1 MAQIELHDI
10 YGFSYTPFWHET
22 WFVVTVAVLGLAV
35 LALVIWLVRWWLER
49 RRLRRPP
56 LTSWEEA
63 FRALERLTQNPPTT
77 KEECKAFY
85 FALSD
90 IVKAYLG
97 RRFTWQLSE
106 KTDEEL
112 LVFLRAQHLD
122 PALCTLVEQ
131 VTSGAMHIKFADA
144 ESMRE
149 QAERDSAQVYELIER
164 TRVKSE
170 NE

>member
-1 MAQIELHDI
+1 MAQINLHEI
-10 YGFSYTPFWHET
+10 YEFLYTPFWYET
-22 WFVVTVAVLGLAV
+22 WFIITIVLSLAV
-35 LALVIWLVRWWLER
+35 AALLAWLIRWWLER

-56 LTSWEEA
+56 ITSWEQA
-63 FRALERLTQNPPTT
+63 FQALEQLTQNPPTT
-77 KEECKAFY
+77 KEEYKAFY

-97 RRFTWQLSE
+97 SRFTWHLE
-106 KTDEEL
+106 DKTDEEL

-122 PALCTLVEQ
+122 PALCTMVEQ
-131 VTSGAMHIKFADA
+131 VTSGAMQIKFADA

-149 QAERDSAQVYELIER
+149 QVERDSAQVYELIER
-164 TRVKSE
+164 TRVKAE